1 MRSCKWNL
9 CLLPALI
16 AGLGLF
22 LAPGA
27 HAQFQWA
34 KRVAS
39 TIDTDTELSI
49 GMTLDT
55 NGNCYVTGWFDGTN
69 DFGGVTL
76 TNDSGGGQDIFVAK
90 YNSSGALQWAQRAG
104 GSSTNRDAGRGMG
117 VDPNGNVYA
126 AGGYYGPANF
136 GSINLPASASQNF
149 FLAKYN
155 NTGAVQWV
163 QQGIGGNDV
172 DGTGLAVDGAG
183 NSYALVFANNG
194 DTIMFGSTP
203 VATPNDFDNNYDA
216 STILVK
222 FDNTGAFKWAQV
234 MGGYGETYATK
245 VAVDAAGNVYVR
257 GGFSATL
264 TIGTSNLVV
273 SPGASENV
281 FIAKFNN
288 SGALIWVQVPTGG
301 NGDEGGVAVDST
313 GNVYISGSF
322 SIPLNFGGITL
333 TNAGSLDA
341 FVAKYNSSG
350 AIQWAQRAG
359 NTNLNF
365 YWDVALDGLGN
376 VYAGGALNSE
386 TAVAKYSPV
395 GTLQWIYSAVGL
407 SGNPVG
413 SVAAKCAVDSAGN
426 CFLAGWYQRTNTLGA
441 YVLPPQGYWNYF
453 LTKLAQTLAVATT
466 SLPNGTTGVAYNQ
479 QLSAINGQ
487 LPYSW
492 TNISGALPP
501 GLALATNGVI
511 SGTPTTV
518 ITNIFTV
525 QVKDATNGIAT
536 QSLSLAVQAPAPLQ
550 ITATSLPNGT
560 NGVAYSQTLT
570 ALGGHP
576 PYTWTNISGALS
588 PGLGLAANGLISGTP
603 TTNGTFNFTVKVTD
617 AMSATATQPLT
628 LTVFG
633 LPRVTLQPTTNSVT
647 ATVGGN
653 VIFSVLAAGDGPFSY
668 QWQLNGTNLPN
679 NIITTVA
686 GNGNYGYSGDG
697 SAATNASLGY
707 PPDVAVDSS
716 GNLFIAD
723 VNNEVIR
730 KVDTSGIITTVAG
743 DGTNGFAGDGGAA
756 TNAELNFPYS
766 VAVDKYDNLFLGDA
780 NQRIRKVSANG
791 IITTVAGNGTNGYSG
806 DGGAATNAELFY
818 PSVALDAIGDLFITD
833 AGNNVIREVKT
844 NGIIT
849 TVAGNGYGAGI
860 GLGGYSGDGG
870 AATNAEL
877 FSPNNTAVDAGGNL
891 FIADTGNQVVR
902 EVKTNGIIT
911 TVAGNG
917 FGAGTRYGGYSGD
930 GGEATNAELYAP
942 LDVVVDPTGN
952 LFIADAGNNVIREM
966 QTNGIITTAAGNGN
980 PGYSGDGS
988 VATNAELSAPQGV
1001 DVDATGDLFIA
1012 DGNNVIR
1019 KVVILG
1025 PTLVLNG
1032 VGTGNA
1038 GAYDVV
1044 VSSPYGSVTSSVINL
1059 TITLPPILLSTP
1071 QLIGGNTN
1079 FTFLLSGPAGSNYVL
1094 QVSTNLLNWSPVSTS
1109 TIPVSG
1115 SINLSNAVGGYNRGF
1130 YRVHLQ

>member
-155 NTGAVQWV
+155 NIGAVQWV

-466 SLPNGTTGVAYNQ
+466 SLPKGTTAV
-479 QLSAINGQ
+479 QLDEHFRGIAPGIGAGDQRRDLRHADNRHHQHFYRPGEGRHQRHRDSVVIAGR
-487 LPYSW
+487 
-492 TNISGALPP
+492 SGPCAFANYGHFIAQRHERR
-501 GLALATNGVI
+501 GLQPDLDRSRRASTLHLDEYFRRVI
-511 SGTPTTV
+511 SGIGV
-518 ITNIFTV
+518 GGQRFDIRNADDQRDV
-525 QVKDATNGIAT
+525 QLHR
-536 QSLSLAVQAPAPLQ
+536 QSDRRNVRDGD
-550 ITATSLPNGT
+550 TAIDV
-560 NGVAYSQTLT
+560 NGVWA
-570 ALGGHP
+570 
-576 PYTWTNISGALS
+576 S
-588 PGLGLAANGLISGTP
+588 PCHT
-603 TTNGTFNFTVKVTD
+603 
-617 AMSATATQPLT
+617 SA
-628 LTVFG
+628 
-633 LPRVTLQPTTNSVT
+633 
-647 ATVGGN
+647 
-653 VIFSVLAAGDGPFSY
+653 
-668 QWQLNGTNLPN
+668 
-679 NIITTVA
+679 
-686 GNGNYGYSGDG
+686 
-697 SAATNASLGY
+697 
-707 PPDVAVDSS
+707 
-716 GNLFIAD
+716 
-723 VNNEVIR
+723 
-730 KVDTSGIITTVAG
+730 
-743 DGTNGFAGDGGAA
+743 
-756 TNAELNFPYS
+756 
-766 VAVDKYDNLFLGDA
+766 DN
-780 NQRIRKVSANG
+780 
-791 IITTVAGNGTNGYSG
+791 
-806 DGGAATNAELFY
+806 
-818 PSVALDAIGDLFITD
+818 
-833 AGNNVIREVKT
+833 
-844 NGIIT
+844 
-849 TVAGNGYGAGI
+849 
-860 GLGGYSGDGG
+860 
-870 AATNAEL
+870 
-877 FSPNNTAVDAGGNL
+877 
-891 FIADTGNQVVR
+891 
-902 EVKTNGIIT
+902 
-911 TVAGNG
+911 
-917 FGAGTRYGGYSGD
+917 
-930 GGEATNAELYAP
+930 
-942 LDVVVDPTGN
+942 
-952 LFIADAGNNVIREM
+952 
-966 QTNGIITTAAGNGN
+966 
-980 PGYSGDGS
+980 
-988 VATNAELSAPQGV
+988 
-1001 DVDATGDLFIA
+1001 
-1012 DGNNVIR
+1012 
-1019 KVVILG
+1019 
-1025 PTLVLNG
+1025 
-1032 VGTGNA
+1032 
-1038 GAYDVV
+1038 
-1044 VSSPYGSVTSSVINL
+1044 
-1059 TITLPPILLSTP
+1059 
-1071 QLIGGNTN
+1071 
-1079 FTFLLSGPAGSNYVL
+1079 
-1094 QVSTNLLNWSPVSTS
+1094 
-1109 TIPVSG
+1109 
-1115 SINLSNAVGGYNRGF
+1115 
-1130 YRVHLQ
+1130 